1 MPRRLALLMLVALV
15 LAPVAEGAE
24 RPRLTE
30 EGATAIFLEHPKVEA
45 WLDRYPEQGRTTDA
59 TYARN
64 RGAWETGVW
73 WGEAGQIAKGLVD
86 DRSGAVTEAWT
97 GPQVAWTMARGY
109 KGAFGGN
116 ELERLPIWLGL
127 CALFLVVLAGFRVG
141 LNLVAERGESST
153 RVIDVGYAGV
163 IGAHRIANGEAPYGH
178 MPVQGNLTKCG
189 ASDAEGEVRDRIQTN
204 G

>member
-127 CALFLVVLAGFRVG
+127 CALFLVGLADLRRPLSIRNLDLLVLLSFSVSLWFFNDGHVFASMSLVYPPLVYLLARMVWVG
-141 LNLVAERGESST
+141 VRG
-153 RVIDVGYAGV
+153 RA
-163 IGAHRIANGEAPYGH
+163 
-178 MPVQGNLTKCG
+178 
-189 ASDAEGEVRDRIQTN
+189 
-204 G
+204 